1 MKIFNVMIMISFV
14 SMTMAQKV
22 ETQKSTMSLGP
33 QTSYYVSVQGADGDL
48 LEDTWKDYVKEF
60 GKSKNNKKAK
70 EYITEMAKVALIN
83 GTSPLTLYAQHTEGK
98 GEATTRLWVDLGGA
112 FANPEDH
119 KAQSAGIE
127 TFMYDFWIVARKKAI
142 SRELAAEEKRL
153 ENFNKELKK
162 LENKNQD
169 YHNDI
174 EKAKQKIVEAEKNIE
189 TNVVDQA
196 NKKKEIETQQKTV
209 QMVVDKL
216 NSVGKN

>member
-1 MKIFNVMIMISFV
+1 MKI
-14 SMTMAQKV
+14 MTLLAVLFIGKFALAQNV
-22 ETQKSTMSLGP
+22 ETQKSSMSLGP
-33 QTSYYVSVQGADGDL
+33 QTSYYVTVQGADVNL
-48 LEDTWKDYVKEF
+48 LEDAWKEYVKEY

-70 EYITEMAKVALIN
+70 EYITDMAKVSLIN

-112 FANPEDH
+112 FANPEEH

-153 ENFNKELKK
+153 ENFNKEQKK
-162 LENKNQD
+162 LEEKNKD

-174 EKAKQKIVEAEKNIE
+174 EKAKQKIAEAEKNIE
-189 TNVVDQA
+189 TNLIDQE
-196 NKKKEIETQQKTV
+196 NKMKEIETQRKTV

-216 NSVGKN
+216 NGVGKN